1 MRYGPRV
8 PCLVLDHS
16 CQRACLVYEDDVV
29 FFAEYL
35 EKSTRECLTAALKV
49 SGVLAWKSA
58 RKNTSDQLL
67 DGVGRLYDAGHNAS
81 TGADAYFCPM

>member
-35 EKSTRECLTAALKV
+35 EKP
-49 SGVLAWKSA
+49 A
-58 RKNTSDQLL
+58 RMF
-67 DGVGRLYDAGHNAS
+67 DGCSESVGRVGLEVGAEKHIEAS
-81 TGADAYFCPM
+81 RWCW